1 MPNVSLADPLALV
14 DERIRM
20 TQARRAACE
29 RFREA
34 YWEADDELT
43 WLRMVRDEVCRTGHV
58 RTEIHAL
65 LLATGIGVAVMAEED
80 GLAEPTSDVMA
91 AGPGRG
97 REGQP
102 EDSTLVAGPARAPG
116 FAAAIAVVA
125 PER

>member
-1 MPNVSLADPLALV
+1 MPKVSLADPLALV
-14 DERIRM
+14 DERIHM
-20 TQARRAACE
+20 AQARRAACE
-29 RFREA
+29 RFSEA

-65 LLATGIGVAVMAEED
+65 LLATGVGVPVMAEED
-80 GLAEPTSDVMA
+80 GLAEPTSGVMA
-91 AGPGRG
+91 AEPGRG
-97 REGQP
+97 RHGQP

-116 FAAAIAVVA
+116 TAAVIAVVA